1 MIDTH
6 LHVSKNPQ
14 KLLMSRVGV
23 CVIKSSQFRAFY
35 RSVRCQLRCWVSNLF
50 LWRRDIFWMLEFSAP
65 LCGVWARLS
74 LVAFWSEWIQCLLIT
89 TAPKSFQ
96 PEPCRVSWGGI
107 KNQSKSTWCQ
117 SALIQFSINKTFQTA
132 LKMAHRKFMYLLN
145 VTERKIIWQLFI
157 WWQQWKKFL

>member
-6 LHVSKNPQ
+6 LHVSKNPH
-14 KLLMSRVGV
+14 KFLMRRGV

-35 RSVRCQLRCWVSNLF
+35 RVRCQLRCWVSNLF
-50 LWRRDIFWMLEFSAP
+50 VAGYILNVRILLLCAVFRRDCRWLHFDLNGFNVYWSLPQQNPFN
-65 LCGVWARLS
+65 LS
-74 LVAFWSEWIQCLLIT
+74 
-89 TAPKSFQ
+89 P
-96 PEPCRVSWGGI
+96 RVSWGGI

-145 VTERKIIWQLFI
+145 VTGREIIWQLFI
-157 WWQQWKKFL
+157 WWQLWKKFL